1 MDTEL
6 EHSEVVIC
14 ESCGASNAK
23 DAPACAICGAPL
35 PAQPVVVGEVIPP
48 GPAAGQVER
57 GGCLSVLLGLS
68 IVGGLLAIPLTI
80 CSLFTLQLNIGT
92 LFDNAISVLYA
103 VAAIALWKWKK
114 WGLYLYVVVA
124 VVGLASI
131 VLSGLLGALE
141 LSSVLI
147 IVLIWFVAM
156 GIFYALVKPV
166 LPYLQ

>member
-1 MDTEL
+1 M
-6 EHSEVVIC
+6 
-14 ESCGASNAK
+14 
-23 DAPACAICGAPL
+23 
-35 PAQPVVVGEVIPP
+35 
-48 GPAAGQVER
+48 
-57 GGCLSVLLGLS
+57 LGLS